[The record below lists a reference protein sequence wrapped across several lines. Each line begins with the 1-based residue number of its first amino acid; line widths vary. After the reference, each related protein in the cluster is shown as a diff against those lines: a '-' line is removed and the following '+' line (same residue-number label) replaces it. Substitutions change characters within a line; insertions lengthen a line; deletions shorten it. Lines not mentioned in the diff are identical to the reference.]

1 MRHFSSCCSNI
12 PLTQTT
18 QGKQDL
24 WVTHSS
30 GVLSI
35 MVVKSRRQE
44 REAVSHIFSG
54 TREGGTLMIT
64 YVCPFYIVPD
74 TGNWA
79 SLL

>member
-1 MRHFSSCCSNI
+1 M
-12 PLTQTT
+12 
-18 QGKQDL
+18 
-24 WVTHSS
+24 THSS

-44 REAVSHIFSG
+44 HEAVSHIFSG

-64 YVCPFYIVPD
+64 YLCPFYIVPD

-79 SLL
+79 SLLKGGLIDLLKIISNRHQSQ